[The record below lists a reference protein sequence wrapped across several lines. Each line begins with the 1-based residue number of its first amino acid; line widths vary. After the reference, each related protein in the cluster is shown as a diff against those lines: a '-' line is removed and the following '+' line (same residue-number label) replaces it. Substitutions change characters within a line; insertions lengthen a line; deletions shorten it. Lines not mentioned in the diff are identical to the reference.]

1 MKRMGIEKFSAGLDT
16 RPGTYGRDSDR
27 YRELTNGMITADGD
41 TSQRF
46 PCDRWTVQLG
56 SACQGLIL
64 LNGQWFTLVPR
75 GTPNDSTDEVA
86 TNVTALE
93 FDPPEYATGEWELL
107 DAVLF
112 QGVVC
117 AVIRHG
123 YASAVVT
130 SRILLHVFDGGGT

>member
-41 TSQRF
+41 TAQRF
-46 PCDRWTVQLG
+46 PCANWTGVLG
-56 SACQGLIL
+56 AECQGLIL

-75 GTPNDSTDEVA
+75 GTAVTSTGEVA

-93 FDPPEYATGEWELL
+93 FDPPEYATGTWTLL
-107 DAVLF
+107 DAAIF
-112 QGVVC
+112 QNVVC
-117 AVIRHG
+117 TVIRHG
-123 YASAVVT
+123 YESAVVP